1 MVDTVAAA
9 ASAENAEK
17 DGVMG
22 WSRKLTLLLPLIY
35 ILLNAVVQAREI
47 TDKIGTET
55 NSGFEGSPEVIISRK
70 EDMPS

>member
-1 MVDTVAAA
+1 
-9 ASAENAEK
+9 
-17 DGVMG
+17 MG